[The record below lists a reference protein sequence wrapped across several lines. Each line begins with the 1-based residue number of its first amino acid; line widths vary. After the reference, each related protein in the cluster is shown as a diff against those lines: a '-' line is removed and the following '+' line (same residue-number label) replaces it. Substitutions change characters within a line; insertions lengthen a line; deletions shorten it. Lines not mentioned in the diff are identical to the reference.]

1 MRGKRYPEELIVRN
15 LKRYFKKFLTMNSD
29 AESYE
34 RHATSMAFVIKKP
47 PSLHFYLKPI
57 F

>member
-29 AESYE
+29 AESDE